1 MRMEERNL
9 RNYLRGDASVET
21 LILAARHVLL
31 GDEECKK
38 ERRHNGWCEFEC
50 FREETGEEYKE
61 RVKSERCERLMEK
74 KMHGRFF
81 REVREVAD
89 NSMFDWINS
98 ASVNKATEG
107 FVFPAQEQALPTNF
121 LKAKITGESEDANCR
136 ICRSELETVT
146 HLVSSCKGLAQ
157 REYKRRHDRMG
168 LRVYWEICRKFGV
181 KCSEYWYKECPDK
194 VRKSECGNYEVWWD
208 RPVETTKVLE
218 HNRPDVV
225 VVDRKNKFWTLIDF
239 SVPNDK
245 NVLIKGEEK
254 TKNYEDLAK
263 EIRRI
268 HKVKTKIVPIIVGAL
283 GVLPSNL
290 EENLQIL
297 GMPYVKRSL
306 QVSAI
311 IGSAIILR
319 KVLNVQV

>member
-1 MRMEERNL
+1 M
-9 RNYLRGDASVET
+9 
-21 LILAARHVLL
+21 
-31 GDEECKK
+31 
-38 ERRHNGWCEFEC
+38 
-50 FREETGEEYKE
+50 
-61 RVKSERCERLMEK
+61 
-74 KMHGRFF
+74 
-81 REVREVAD
+81 
-89 NSMFDWINS
+89 
-98 ASVNKATEG
+98 
-107 FVFPAQEQALPTNF
+107 
-121 LKAKITGESEDANCR
+121 
-136 ICRSELETVT
+136 
-146 HLVSSCKGLAQ
+146 
-157 REYKRRHDRMG
+157 
-168 LRVYWEICRKFGV
+168 
-181 KCSEYWYKECPDK
+181 
-194 VRKSECGNYEVWWD
+194 RKSECGHYEVWWD

-254 TKNYEDLAK
+254 TKTYEDLAK